1 MAAGIRFADRVF
13 TVSPSYA
20 RQIEQNC
27 DGLEPLLDDVIGIN
41 NGIAR
46 GFRRGVLQ
54 RLQRSGVEEH
64 QYPRLRARVAEDPLL
79 HAKLER
85 RFPELLAD
93 DPEAVRFRSQTRRDE
108 VTRMRTKLLAQLE
121 YGLTVDPDQ
130 VLYVMIHRV
139 SEQKGFQILLEASE
153 GIFRNLGVQAILGG
167 PIAPNDH
174 RAEELAAGMHALMEY
189 YPGAVATRIG
199 YQEISLPLL
208 AADAFLMP
216 SQFEPGGISQLEA
229 MSCGCL
235 VVAHATGGLRD
246 TVTPLQL
253 SGSTVSG
260 CGVLF
265 GDYHPDAFLDAMARC
280 TWFFRHA
287 TAAHIR
293 RARNNA
299 RRSIV
304 YWDRAARRYLE
315 ELHALQET
323 IPAADL
329 PPQ

>member
-1 MAAGIRFADRVF
+1 
-13 TVSPSYA
+13 
-20 RQIEQNC
+20 
-27 DGLEPLLDDVIGIN
+27 
-41 NGIAR
+41 
-46 GFRRGVLQ
+46 
-54 RLQRSGVEEH
+54 
-64 QYPRLRARVAEDPLL
+64 
-79 HAKLER
+79 
-85 RFPELLAD
+85 
-93 DPEAVRFRSQTRRDE
+93 
-108 VTRMRTKLLAQLE
+108 MRTKLLAQLE

-139 SEQKGFQILLEASE
+139 SDQKGFQILLEASE

-174 RAEELAAGMHALMEY
+174 RAEELAAGMHALMEF

-253 SGSTVSG
+253 RGSTVSG
-260 CGVLF
+260 YGVLF
-265 GDYHPDAFLDAMARC
+265 GDYQADAFLDAMARC

-287 TAAHIR
+287 TAAQIR

-299 RRSIV
+299 RRNIV
-304 YWDRAARRYLE
+304 YWDGAARRYLE

-323 IPAADL
+323 ILRYMIMCTSYSPDAAARRTRERGAAW
-329 PPQ
+329 

>member
-1 MAAGIRFADRVF
+1 
-13 TVSPSYA
+13 
-20 RQIEQNC
+20 
-27 DGLEPLLDDVIGIN
+27 
-41 NGIAR
+41 
-46 GFRRGVLQ
+46 
-54 RLQRSGVEEH
+54 
-64 QYPRLRARVAEDPLL
+64 
-79 HAKLER
+79 
-85 RFPELLAD
+85 
-93 DPEAVRFRSQTRRDE
+93 
-108 VTRMRTKLLAQLE
+108 MRTKLLAQLE
-121 YGLTVDPDQ
+121 YGLVVDPDQ

-139 SEQKGFQILLEASE
+139 SDQKGFQLLLEASE
-153 GIFRNLGVQAILGG
+153 GIFRNLGVQAIIGG

-174 RAEELAAGMHALMEY
+174 RAEQLADGMRALMEH
-189 YPGAVATRIG
+189 YPGAVSTRIG

-253 SGSTVSG
+253 RGSTVSG

-265 GDYHPDAFLDAMARC
+265 GDYRPAAFLDAMERC
-280 TWFFRHA
+280 TRFFRHA
-287 TAAHIR
+287 SGGQIQ
-293 RARNNA
+293 RARSNA

-304 YWDRAARRYLE
+304 SWERAAQRYLE

-329 PPQ
+329 AP

>member
-1 MAAGIRFADRVF
+1 
-13 TVSPSYA
+13 
-20 RQIEQNC
+20 
-27 DGLEPLLDDVIGIN
+27 
-41 NGIAR
+41 
-46 GFRRGVLQ
+46 
-54 RLQRSGVEEH
+54 
-64 QYPRLRARVAEDPLL
+64 
-79 HAKLER
+79 
-85 RFPELLAD
+85 
-93 DPEAVRFRSQTRRDE
+93 
-108 VTRMRTKLLAQLE
+108 
-121 YGLTVDPDQ
+121 
-130 VLYVMIHRV
+130 
-139 SEQKGFQILLEASE
+139 
-153 GIFRNLGVQAILGG
+153 
-167 PIAPNDH
+167 
-174 RAEELAAGMHALMEY
+174 
-189 YPGAVATRIG
+189 
-199 YQEISLPLL
+199 
-208 AADAFLMP
+208 MP

-246 TVTPLQL
+246 TVAPLQL
-253 SGSTVSG
+253 RGSTVSG

-323 IPAADL
+323 IPATDL
-329 PPQ
+329 PPP